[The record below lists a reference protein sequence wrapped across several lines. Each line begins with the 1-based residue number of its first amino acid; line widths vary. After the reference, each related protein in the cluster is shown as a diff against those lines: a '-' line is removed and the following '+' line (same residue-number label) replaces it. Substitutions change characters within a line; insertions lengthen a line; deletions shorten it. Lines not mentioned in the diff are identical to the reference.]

1 MSGGIYLMQ
10 DNGDLTEMN
19 EKLYDS
25 EAGLQELL
33 AKYPN
38 LLAGDQMDSQDPRRW
53 LLVKREMGLPSDDIE
68 GSRWS
73 VDHLFLD
80 QDGIPTLV
88 EVKRSTNSEIHREI
102 VGQLLE
108 YGAHAVLYWPVERII
123 AELERRCEEEHIDL
137 ESALSDVLSPDSDSD
152 QYWDRVRTNLQAG
165 HIRLVFVADVIPR
178 ELRRIVEFLNEQMHP
193 ADVFAL
199 EVKQF
204 VGGGLKT
211 LVPRLIGASEKKRGT
226 GPGTKKKWNESDFLA
241 AIHETAGP
249 QAETAARNLLGSL
262 YDMEDVEVWWGEGP
276 KSGSFV
282 PRIFHKR
289 VKHQLFAA
297 RTAGK
302 IDFYFDVYMKKQP
315 FESEAMRQE
324 LLDRLV
330 AVSGLQ
336 LSQEKTT
343 GYPNASIVPLADP
356 ESLSQFTDVIYW
368 MIKEIRRA

>member
-10 DNGDLTEMN
+10 DNGELTEMN

-25 EAGLQELL
+25 EAVLQELL

-38 LLAGDQMDSQDPRRW
+38 LLAGDQMDSQEPRRW

-68 GSRWS
+68 GNRWS

-88 EVKRSTNSEIHREI
+88 EVKRSTNSEIHRTI

-108 YGAHAVLYWPVERII
+108 YGAHAVLYWPVERIV
-123 AELERRCEEEHIDL
+123 AELERRCEQEHIDL
-137 ESALSDVLSPDSDSD
+137 ESALSDVLSPDSDSN

-165 HIRLVFVADVIPR
+165 HIRLVFVADVIPS

-226 GPGTKKKWNESDFLA
+226 GPRAKKKWNESDFLA
-241 AIHETAGP
+241 ALHETSDP
-249 QAETAARNLLGSL
+249 QAETATRNLLRSL
-262 YDMEDVEVWWGEGP
+262 YKMEDVEVWWGEGP

-282 PRIFHKR
+282 PRIFHKG

-315 FESEAMRQE
+315 FESESMRQE

-343 GYPNASIVPLADP
+343 GYPNASIVPLADA
-356 ESLSQFTDVIYW
+356 ESLNQFTDVIHW
-368 MIKEIRRA
+368 MIEEIRKT